1 MDPAGNIFGAAAY
14 YGTGSY
20 GAVIKLAKQESGY
33 KETTLQDFTGSDG
46 GYPYGNIMVDAKGN
60 LYGTTF
66 RGGNL
71 PCNTVQQGCGV
82 VFEMKP

>member
-1 MDPAGNIFGAAAY
+1 MTVLQKRVKAGPQRH
-14 YGTGSY
+14 S
-20 GAVIKLAKQESGY
+20 KQKSDWQEN
-33 KETTLQDFTGSDG
+33 TLQDFTGSDG
-46 GYPYGNIMVDAKGN
+46 GYPYGNIIVDAKGN

-71 PCNTVQQGCGV
+71 SCNQVQEGCGV